1 MNDFL
6 FGNNNRQTTKML
18 SARYFRANK
27 SRNIIAVIAIA
38 LTTILF
44 ATIFTLGSGFLE
56 TVHEQNIRKAGG
68 DGQAV
73 LSNINDKI
81 YQDIAGSDL
90 LSQIGYTKSVSYHL
104 NNSGLSQWRADMWYM
119 DDTSLSFARYN
130 LKEGRFPQG
139 ETEIAVDTKTLDA
152 LGVPAKIG
160 ETISIT
166 YDVKGIEYTTDF
178 TLTGF
183 WETDPLSGMGH
194 IVVSKAYIDAHS
206 DILTYTYPKD
216 NDYSG
221 VVTAYLMFRGSG
233 NIEDKLNDLLTQTGY
248 RSVDGTGAAEGITIS
263 ARVSPAYESST
274 AAANPALLFAAIAG
288 LLLIVA
294 TGYLIIYNIFQ
305 ISVLQDI
312 QSYGQLK
319 TLGTTQRQIK
329 KMINQQALA
338 LCVVG
343 IPIGLLVGFFIGK
356 ALVPYLMN
364 GTIFSS
370 ADGVSVSVNPWI
382 FIGSA
387 LFSFFTVA
395 LSIRKPIR
403 IAGTVSPIEAIR
415 YTEGDTSAYG
425 DHGSDK
431 KHTTRNGAKIPRMA
445 LSNLGRNKK
454 RTILVITSMTLSIVL
469 LNTVFTLSS
478 GFDVDKYIA
487 KFVQSDFVISTS
499 DYFNFQFESSEYD
512 LSESLIQSVVSQPGF
527 ENGGRLYTTRSLEE
541 GFSVENENITGFN
554 TDDAGNPLVDLYGAD
569 DFLLNNMEVV
579 EGAVDWQALRSGK
592 YTLLGLESDDNG
604 NVIENNGVK
613 VGDTITFHHFTR
625 DGLSISRDKTT
636 ELTVMAKVRIHENTD
651 TVRSNSATTRFYLP
665 TEVYLPLCH
674 NPHLVSY
681 SYNVG
686 NESEAEMEQFLT
698 DTIETSEPN
707 IAFDSKET
715 YTGTFRQITMLV
727 TTIGGALCFVIGLIG
742 IVNFTNSVLTSIL
755 TRRREFAMLQSIG
768 MTGKQLKQML
778 SCEGLYYAIM
788 TILAT
793 LIMGT
798 LFSVVIVRVIT
809 NSVWFFTYHFVILP
823 MLVVYPFLIVVTM
836 LIPILLYRQ
845 LAKSSIIERLHQN

>member
-1 MNDFL
+1 
-6 FGNNNRQTTKML
+6 ML

-27 SRNIIAVIAIA
+27 IRNIIAVIAIA

-44 ATIFTLGSGFLE
+44 TTIFTLGSGFLD
-56 TVHEQNIRKAGG
+56 TIHEQNIRKAGG

-81 YQDIAGSDL
+81 YQDIAESDL
-90 LSQIGYTKSVSYHL
+90 LSQIGYTKAVSYHL
-104 NNSGLSQWRADMWYM
+104 NNSGLSKWKADMWYM
-119 DDTSLSFARYN
+119 DDTALSFAGYN

-166 YDVKGIEYTTDF
+166 YDVKGREYTTNF

-183 WETDPLSGMGH
+183 WETDSLSGMGR
-194 IVVSKAYIDAHS
+194 IVVSKAYIDARS
-206 DILTYTYPKD
+206 DILTCTYPD
-216 NDYSG
+216 DYDYSG
-221 VVTAYLMFRGSG
+221 AVSAYLMFRGSG
-233 NIEDKLNDLLTQTGY
+233 NIEDKLNALLTQTGY
-248 RSVDGTGAAEGITIS
+248 RSIDGMGAAEGTTIS
-263 ARVSPAYESST
+263 ARVSPAYESSA
-274 AAANPALLFAAIAG
+274 AAANPALLFAGIAG
-288 LLLIVA
+288 LLLIIA

-329 KMINQQALA
+329 KIINQQAFA
-338 LCVVG
+338 LSAIG
-343 IPIGLLVGFFIGK
+343 IPIGLLIGFFIGK
-356 ALVPYLMN
+356 SLVPYLMN
-364 GTIFSS
+364 GTIYSS

-382 FIGSA
+382 FISSA
-387 LFSFFTVA
+387 LFSFFTVC
-395 LSIRKPIR
+395 LSIRKPIK

-415 YTEGDTSAYG
+415 YTEGDTSAYRG
-425 DHGSDK
+425 QANDK

-499 DYFNFQFESSEYD
+499 DYFNFQFESSKYD

-527 ENGGRLYTTRSLEE
+527 ESGGRLYTTRSLEE
-541 GFSVENENITGFN
+541 GFSAENENITGFN

-579 EGAVDWQALRSGK
+579 EGEVDWQALRSGK
-592 YTLLGLESDDNG
+592 YILLGLESDDNG
-604 NVIENNGVK
+604 NIIENNDVK
-613 VGDTITFHHFTR
+613 AGDKITFHHFTR

-686 NESEAEMEQFLT
+686 NESEAGMEQFLT

-707 IAFDSKET
+707 MAFDSKAT
-715 YTGTFRQITMLV
+715 YTGTFRELTMLV
-727 TTIGGALCFVIGLIG
+727 TTIGGALCLVIGLIG

-778 SCEGLYYAIM
+778 SYEGLYYAIM
-788 TILAT
+788 TILAS

-798 LFSVVIVRVIT
+798 LFSVILVRVIS
-809 NSVWFFTYHFVILP
+809 NSIWFCTYHFVILP
-823 MLVVYPFLIVVTM
+823 MLIVYPFLIAVTM

>member
-1 MNDFL
+1 M
-6 FGNNNRQTTKML
+6 KML

-44 ATIFTLGSGFLE
+44 TTIFTLGSGFLD
-56 TVHEQNIRKAGG
+56 TIHEQNIRKAGG

-81 YQDIAGSDL
+81 YQDIAQSDL
-90 LSQIGYTKSVSYHL
+90 LSQIGYTKLVSYHL
-104 NNSGLSQWRADMWYM
+104 NNSGLSKWRADMWYM
-119 DDTSLSFARYN
+119 DDTALSFARYN
-130 LKEGRFPQG
+130 LKEGRFPQE

-166 YDVKGIEYTTDF
+166 YDVKGTEYTTDF

-183 WETDPLSGMGH
+183 WETDSLSGMGR
-194 IVVSKAYIDAHS
+194 IVVSRAYIDAHS
-206 DILTYTYPKD
+206 DILTYTYPDD

-221 VVTAYLMFRGSG
+221 IVSAYLMFRGNG

-248 RSVDGTGAAEGITIS
+248 RSVDGTGAAEGTTIS
-263 ARVSPAYESST
+263 ARISPAYESSA
-274 AAANPALLFAAIAG
+274 AAANPALLFAGIAG
-288 LLLIVA
+288 LLLIIA

-329 KMINQQALA
+329 KIINQQALA
-338 LCVVG
+338 LSVIG

-356 ALVPYLMN
+356 SLVPYLMN
-364 GTIFSS
+364 GTIYSS

-395 LSIRKPIR
+395 LSVQKPIK

-415 YTEGDTSAYG
+415 YTEGDTSAYR
-425 DHGSDK
+425 DHANDK
-431 KHTTRNGAKIPRMA
+431 KHTSRNGAKIPRMA

-478 GFDVDKYIA
+478 GFDVDKYIT

-512 LSESLIQSVVSQPGF
+512 LSESLLQSVVTQTGF
-527 ENGGRLYTTRSLEE
+527 EDGGRLYTTRSLEE
-541 GFSVENENITGFN
+541 GFSAENENITGFN

-579 EGAVDWQALRSGK
+579 EGEVDWQVLRSGK

-636 ELTVMAKVRIHENTD
+636 ELIVMAKVRIHENTD

-674 NPHLVSY
+674 KPHLVSY
-681 SYNVG
+681 SYDVG

-707 IAFDSKET
+707 MAFDSKET
-715 YTGTFRQITMLV
+715 YTGTFRELTMLV

-778 SCEGLYYAIM
+778 SYEGLYYAIM

-793 LIMGT
+793 LITET
-798 LFSVVIVRVIT
+798 LFSVVLVRVIS
-809 NSVWFFTYHFVILP
+809 NSIWFFTYHFVILP
-823 MLVVYPFLIVVTM
+823 MLIVYPFLIAVTM
-836 LIPILLYRQ
+836 LIPILLYRK
-845 LAKSSIIERLHQN
+845 LAKSSIIERLHQNYKCI